1 LFLFCSILEVSMIAA
16 NFVDGFIPDWQ
27 LPDDGR
33 HSITAEVGI
42 VYKPDIQRHVFE
54 RSCGQLEGRRQAYL
68 AQLNKNRR
76 PDRPLYAIDQK
87 TVTRAREAI
96 GRDTNTDYLDRFMF
110 DTEKAATAE
119 VGKVMDRAKRA
130 GLSVVPA
137 HARDAVDVL
146 PGRSFS
152 SNDARLAFEAGAK
165 IKWTPTVRL
174 SVRVNF
180 EGNRDAVETAVSD
193 LRSAMLFCGPVTTFN
208 EHADV
213 PMKHLPLAAMPTL
226 VAV

>member
-1 LFLFCSILEVSMIAA
+1 MIVA
-16 NFVDGFIPDWQ
+16 NFVDGFVPDWQ
-27 LPDDGR
+27 LAGDGR

-42 VYKPDIQRHVFE
+42 VYTPDIQRHVFE
-54 RSCGQLEGRRQAYL
+54 RSCGQLDSRRQAYL
-68 AQLNKNRR
+68 IQLNKNRR
-76 PDRPLYAIDQK
+76 SERPLYVIDQK
-87 TVTRAREAI
+87 TVAKARQAI
-96 GRDTNTDYLDRFMF
+96 SKDTNTDYLDRFMF

-137 HARDAVDVL
+137 HARDAVKVE
-146 PGRSFS
+146 PARSFS

-174 SVRVNF
+174 NVRVNF
-180 EGNRDAVETAVSD
+180 DGNRDAVETAVSD
-193 LRSAMLFCGPVTTFN
+193 LRAAMLFCGPVTTFS
-208 EHADV
+208 EHADL
-213 PMKHLPLAAMPTL
+213 PMKHSPLAAMSTL